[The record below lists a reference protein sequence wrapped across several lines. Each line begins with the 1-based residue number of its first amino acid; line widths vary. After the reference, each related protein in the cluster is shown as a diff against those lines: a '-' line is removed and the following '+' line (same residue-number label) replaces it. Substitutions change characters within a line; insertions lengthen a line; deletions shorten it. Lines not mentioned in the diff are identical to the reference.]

1 MAVDAK
7 LGRASVAIRGTLD
20 KLDGDLSSA
29 RKKVDGAVGRMVGS
43 AGRAFQGLGKVALG
57 GIGVATGAVVGLGAA
72 LGKIAIDAAPVEGL
86 SAAFEGLAESAG
98 YGEDEMLAALKRG
111 SAGMVANRN
120 LMATFNE
127 AAQLVSKDFAVQLP
141 DAMQYLSKVSGATS
155 QDMGFLL
162 DSLVKGV
169 GRLSPMILDNLGIQV
184 SLAEATD
191 RAATMFGVEADAL
204 DKSQIQAGMMNVVL
218 EKLAENTAAMPD
230 VTDTA
235 AAKMARLKATF
246 QDTKDDIGMAFLPV
260 LGQVMDWIGK
270 LAEQVL
276 PKIMPVIEDL
286 GQAFM
291 GVANL
296 LEGDFGSAFDNLV
309 DLLGEDLAETIVVAA
324 EAISGFLG
332 SLRSGDE
339 PMAAFSTLI
348 TGLFPPETAE
358 KIMAIVDGVTQF
370 AQKVAEFLAPIGEW
384 IAENVQLQDILLVI
398 GAAIA
403 KVVLPAL
410 ISILSPI
417 LGIIAIFAI
426 LVAAVAAV
434 RTAWETDWGG
444 IRTALT
450 EFWENTG
457 KPALEALW
465 TWLQVSIPAAIETA
479 RSFWENTLKPALEK
493 VWAFIQESVI
503 PAIGDLVDWLQVS
516 IPAAIE
522 TAKAFWEN
530 TLKPALEKVWVFI
543 QESVIPAIG
552 DLVDWLQVSIPAAIE
567 TAKTFWENTLKPALE
582 KVWAFIQ
589 ESVIPA
595 IGDLVAWLQVSI
607 PAAIETAKSFW
618 ENTLKPAL
626 EKVWA
631 FIQDNVIPIIEE
643 VVTWLETNIPLAIEN
658 ARKAWEEILKPAL
671 EMVWEFIQEDVFP
684 LIEALVDFFNAAF
697 TLAITA
703 LAGLWENVLQPALED
718 VWEFISDSLQPIFE
732 DLEKFWSETL
742 QPAIEDIA
750 EAIGTTLKTAWED
763 FTKVVEWA
771 QIHILDPMKK
781 VFDGIATAIGDV
793 VEFIKDLTEKIKN
806 IELPD
811 WLTPGS
817 PTPFELGLRGIGDAM
832 RTLSRAELPKLSAEL
847 RQVHEVEAI
856 TRPEAEPGI
865 GGRQIVIYGLT
876 LEGVQDAEGLLGELQ
891 ALAI

>member
-7 LGRASVAIRGTLD
+7 LGRASVAIRATLD
-20 KLDGDLSSA
+20 QLDGDLAGA
-29 RKKVDGAVGRMVGS
+29 RKKVDGAVGRMVSS

-493 VWAFIQESVI
+493 VW
-503 PAIGDLVDWLQVS
+503 
-516 IPAAIE
+516 
-522 TAKAFWEN
+522 
-530 TLKPALEKVWVFI
+530 VFI

>member
-403 KVVLPAL
+403 KVELPAL

-479 RSFWENTLKPALEK
+479 RS
-493 VWAFIQESVI
+493 
-503 PAIGDLVDWLQVS
+503 
-516 IPAAIE
+516 
-522 TAKAFWEN
+522 
-530 TLKPALEKVWVFI
+530 
-543 QESVIPAIG
+543 
-552 DLVDWLQVSIPAAIE
+552 
-567 TAKTFWENTLKPALE
+567 FWENTLKPALE

>member
-493 VWAFIQESVI
+493 VW
-503 PAIGDLVDWLQVS
+503 
-516 IPAAIE
+516 
-522 TAKAFWEN
+522 
-530 TLKPALEKVWVFI
+530 VFI

-567 TAKTFWENTLKPALE
+567 TAKT
-582 KVWAFIQ
+582 
-589 ESVIPA
+589 
-595 IGDLVAWLQVSI
+595 
-607 PAAIETAKSFW
+607 FW

>member
-493 VWAFIQESVI
+493 VW
-503 PAIGDLVDWLQVS
+503 
-516 IPAAIE
+516 
-522 TAKAFWEN
+522 
-530 TLKPALEKVWVFI
+530 VFI

>member
-1 MAVDAK
+1 VAVDAK

-493 VWAFIQESVI
+493 VW
-503 PAIGDLVDWLQVS
+503 
-516 IPAAIE
+516 
-522 TAKAFWEN
+522 
-530 TLKPALEKVWVFI
+530 VFI